1 MVVGN
6 REGREEHEEGIMWV
20 GNTDCEVY
28 QVINAF
34 PKMAFRGGRGMKT
47 PCVSLRWRDGR
58 EAKQGLG
65 DSRQGLGNLNREEH
79 EEVSMR
85 KPKNAQKQLIH

>member
-1 MVVGN
+1 
-6 REGREEHEEGIMWV
+6 
-20 GNTDCEVY
+20 
-28 QVINAF
+28 
-34 PKMAFRGGRGMKT
+34 MKT

-58 EAKQGLG
+58 DAKQGLV

-85 KPKNAQKQLIH
+85 KPKNAQKQLIQ